1 MATGAKQ
8 AFRLAHPATAALT
21 LPMTGVLATAIVV
34 ADPGVPALVPA
45 AGLWLCIGLPT
56 LLLVHKLIA
65 PTVALAEALVY
76 GLATTL
82 LALMLGGLALNQ
94 LLPVVGVARPLDRV
108 PVLITLGVGLIGLV
122 AWRFDRRRAFP
133 AIALTARESVLI
145 GTGAIVVVG
154 AIMGAIRLNNG
165 ASGAFTI
172 CVLAVGAAAVV
183 GLLVWR
189 GSVRDGVICTT
200 LYLLA
205 LGLLF
210 MASLRG
216 WYITGHDIQQEFHS
230 LQLTS
235 INGGWDI
242 SRYRDPYNAC
252 LSITILPTVIG
263 RIAHLHDPYVF
274 KVVFQMLFAVCPVV
288 VYRIARRFTAVGPSV
303 LAAVYFLSFPTFFTD
318 MPFLARQEI
327 AFIFLGGA
335 YLVMTDAGQSMR
347 WRRTWLALMSVGV
360 VFSHY
365 STTYVLLGV
374 MAVTWLAARTGVATR
389 MITRARRSRTILRV
403 RREPLVIT
411 WPLLVGLT
419 VLVAVWTGPLTGT
432 SGQLEK
438 TALSSARGVLSG
450 DLLSNRSSDV
460 SYSLLAGDTEPLSQ
474 RLARYRTES
483 LDSTAA
489 ARGAGTYYP
498 RSVLDRYPT
507 PALEQPGLP
516 LTAVGRGVSG
526 AGVSVPALNF
536 IMRGGFA
543 RLLQVF
549 LVIGLVGVGLGL
561 VRWFRPTHE
570 FFLLAAASFAV
581 VISQI
586 LLPALTVEYG
596 LLRSVQQ
603 GLFVLAPFLVAGSV
617 APFMWLGLRRA
628 GIAAAALGVCFYL
641 SLTGVLPS
649 ILGGYP
655 AQLHL
660 ANSGEYYDLYYV
672 QPQER
677 AATGWLGS
685 HLSAGTEVQN
695 ERQSN
700 RYLSSDPATF
710 ASLDLSGDDIYP
722 TLLRPAS
729 VVFLGESVV
738 RQELATVGDG
748 SDELT
753 YRYPLAMLDAT
764 KDLVY
769 SNAGARIYAPPAAAI
784 ADVPARKR

>member
-1 MATGAKQ
+1 MATGAIR
-8 AFRLAHPATAALT
+8 AFRLAHPSAEALR
-21 LPMTGVLATAIVV
+21 LPMTGVLAAAIVLV
-34 ADPGVPALVPA
+34 DPDVPGLVPA

-94 LLPVVGVARPLDRV
+94 VLPLAGVARPLDRE

-122 AWRFDRRRAFP
+122 AWRFERRRAFT
-133 AIALTARESVLI
+133 AIALTARESALV
-145 GTGAIVVVG
+145 GAGAIVAAG
-154 AIMGAIRLNNG
+154 GIMGAIRLNNG
-165 ASGAFTI
+165 ASGAFTAG
-172 CVLAVGAAAVV
+172 VLAVGAAAVV

-189 GSVRDGVICTT
+189 RSARDGVICTT

-210 MASLRG
+210 MTSLRG
-216 WYITGHDIQQEFHS
+216 WYITGHDIQQEFHA

-242 SRYRDPYNAC
+242 SRYPDPYNAC
-252 LSITILPTVIG
+252 LSITILPTLIG

-274 KVVFQMLFAVCPVV
+274 KVVFPMLFAVCPVL
-288 VYRIARRFTAVGPSV
+288 VYRIARRFTGVGPSV
-303 LAAVYFLSFPTFFTD
+303 LAAVYFMSFPTFFTD

-335 YLVMTDAGQSMR
+335 YLVITDAGQSMR

-374 MAVTWLAARTGVATR
+374 MAVTWLVSKGGALTR
-389 MITRARRSRTILRV
+389 MVTRARRSRTILRV
-403 RREPLVIT
+403 RRDPLVIT
-411 WPLLVGLT
+411 WPFLVGLAL
-419 VLVAVWTGPLTGT
+419 LVAVWTGPLTGT

-438 TALSSARGVLSG
+438 TVLSSARGVLSG
-450 DLLSNRSSDV
+450 NLGDRSSDV
-460 SYSLLAGDTEPLSQ
+460 SYSLLAGNTTTVRQ
-474 RLARYRTES
+474 RLAKYRAKS
-483 LDSTAA
+483 LDSTAT
-489 ARGAGTYYP
+489 ARAEGTYYP
-498 RSVLDRYPT
+498 RSVVDRYPT
-507 PALEQPGLP
+507 PAAKEPDLP
-516 LTAVGRGVSG
+516 LTAVGSRVSD
-526 AGVSVPALNF
+526 AGIDVPAANSV
-536 IMRGGFA
+536 MRAGFA

-561 VRWFRPTHE
+561 VRWFRPTYE
-570 FFLLAAASFAV
+570 LFLLAAASFVAV
-581 VISQI
+581 IAQI
-586 LLPALTVEYG
+586 LLPSLTVEYG

-628 GIAAAALGVCFYL
+628 GIAAAALGVGFYL

-685 HLSAGTEVQN
+685 HESAGTEVQN

-700 RYLSSDPATF
+700 RYVSSDPATF

-738 RQELATVGDG
+738 RRELATVGDG
-748 SDELT
+748 SDELI

-769 SNAGARIYAPPAAAI
+769 SNPGARIYTPPA
-784 ADVPARKR
+784 DPR